1 MIKNRNIQMGLL
13 VFLITLIGLIAFAEL
28 YPENNLER
36 IEKQSVK
43 TDINKQDK
51 LEIAIN

>member
-1 MIKNRNIQMGLL
+1 MGLL
-13 VFLITLIGLIAFAEL
+13 VFLITLIGLIAFAGL

-43 TDINKQDK
+43 TDINEQDK

>member
-28 YPENNLER
+28 YPKDNLER
-36 IEKQSVK
+36 VEKQSV
-43 TDINKQDK
+43 TAYVN
-51 LEIAIN
+51 A